1 MTAAVVPQPWREPV
15 QGDLQEVNGLS
26 PPDALA
32 WYTVHGYAARPAS
45 PNAKMLTLPRGY
57 HYDDLAVLGE
67 QELASAYH
75 SWRQKPGQRVALILG
90 RASGLVAID
99 VDDLGQWEKFRAE
112 HGDKIPRTA
121 VQATGRNG
129 GGFHLLYWRGD
140 LGPDLLNTGR
150 WPDLPGIELKSK
162 GIIIAAP
169 SLYDATGVCYQ
180 WQQGPG
186 RPALI
191 SQALAAGFAE
201 GKRQQDAVVRELV
214 QLVEAGDRPRMLAS
228 NAADFADTLC
238 TLLGVGQFTGVHQ
251 RDDRLVTV
259 PRVGERGY
267 VPAPG
272 SDEDPRKNSPAQI
285 RVLDQHLLQGFVASR
300 AWTYK
305 LVPDGKDT
313 VKKVHTLPPLAACS
327 AAIHADPARWER
339 VPVLT
344 GVIHTPLLRPD
355 GSLLAEPG
363 YDEATG
369 LLYLPPPGQDPVAV
383 PERPSR
389 QDAEAAASR
398 VWTLFRDFG
407 WLSKGDYLNY
417 LAAVLVPPLR
427 LLLPPPWPLWVVNA
441 HDRGSG
447 KTLLT
452 EVPRILHGGVLYAA
466 PGDDSEETRK
476 MIGTILASTTGSV
489 VELDN
494 AEKVFR
500 SRHFAALF
508 TDPSGTWHDRK
519 LGTNTSPGLPND
531 RVWMLNGNNVQL
543 GGDLPRRAL
552 WATIDPGVP
561 EPWLRTEFAIP
572 DLAGYVRDNRQVIL
586 ADLLVLGR
594 HWVAEGRQAGSAAR
608 GDSFAPFAAGM
619 SGLQESCGLA
629 GHGEFWSAATNKAA
643 DGADDEDW
651 AGFLAAVYAQWG
663 SGRWTARD
671 LIKKAGETVTTAL
684 PGDLAD
690 RLNRGDDVANP
701 LGRWLANHQGR
712 WTSGRHAV
720 RQVGGGTGGHPK
732 LWAVEHRQAV

>member
-1 MTAAVVPQPWREPV
+1 MTASTVPQPAP
-15 QGDLQEVNGLS
+15 GSLQEVNGLS
-26 PPDALA
+26 PPDALH
-32 WYTVHGYAARPAS
+32 WYTIHGYAARPAS
-45 PNAKMLTLPRGY
+45 PNAKMLTLPKGY
-57 HYDDLAVLGE
+57 SFDKLAVLGE
-67 QELASAYH
+67 QELASTYH
-75 SWRQKPGQRVALILG
+75 SWQQKPGQRVALILG
-90 RASGLVAID
+90 KVSGLVAID
-99 VDDLGQWEKFRAE
+99 VDDLDQWEKFRAE
-112 HGDKIPRTA
+112 HGDKIPPTA
-121 VQATGRNG
+121 VQATGRDG

-140 LGPDLLNTGR
+140 LNPDLLR
-150 WPDLPGIELKSK
+150 SSHWPDLPGIELKSK
-162 GIIIAAP
+162 GLIIAAP
-169 SLYDATGVCYQ
+169 SVHATGVRYQ

-186 RPALI
+186 RPVQI
-191 SQALAAGFAE
+191 SQALADGFAE
-201 GKRQQDAVVRELV
+201 GKRQNDAQLRELV
-214 QLVEAGDRPRMLAS
+214 QLIDADGRPKMAAD
-228 NAADFADTLC
+228 NAADFADVLCGTL
-238 TLLGVGQFTGVHQ
+238 GAGPFTGTYQ

-259 PRVGERGY
+259 PRVGEHGY

-285 RVLDQHLLQGFVASR
+285 RVLDQHLLQGFVTSR

-305 LVPDGKDT
+305 LVADGPDA
-313 VKKVHTLPPLAACS
+313 VKPVHTLPPLTACN

-339 VPVLT
+339 VPVLA

-355 GSLLAEPG
+355 GSLLAVPG
-363 YDEATG
+363 YDEATR
-369 LLYLPPPGQDPVAV
+369 LLYLPPPESVPITQMM
-383 PERPSR
+383 PERPTAD
-389 QDAEAAASR
+389 QAEAAASR
-398 VWTLFRDFG
+398 IWTLFRDFG

-417 LAAVLVPPLR
+417 LAGVLVPPLR
-427 LLLPPPWPLWVVNA
+427 LLVPPPWPLWVVNA

-476 MIGTILASTTGSV
+476 MISTILASTTGSV

-508 TDPSGTWHDRK
+508 TDPSGMWHDRK

-531 RVWMLNGNNVQL
+531 RAWMLNGNNVQL

-552 WATIDPGVP
+552 WCTIDPGVP
-561 EPWLRTEFAIP
+561 EPWLRTSFAIP
-572 DLAGYVRDNRQVIL
+572 DLAGHVRANRHMIL
-586 ADLLVLGR
+586 TDLLLLGR
-594 HWVAEGRQAGSAAR
+594 RWVLAGKPPGSTAR
-608 GDSFAPFAAGM
+608 GDSFATFAACM
-619 SGLQESCGLA
+619 SGLLECCRLA
-629 GHGEFWSAATNKAA
+629 EPGEFWAAATNKAA

-651 AGFLAAVYAQWG
+651 AGFLTAVYATWRD
-663 SGRWTARD
+663 GRWTARD
-671 LIKKAGETVTTAL
+671 LIRSASAEIIGAL

-690 RLNRGDDVANP
+690 RHHRGDDVTKS